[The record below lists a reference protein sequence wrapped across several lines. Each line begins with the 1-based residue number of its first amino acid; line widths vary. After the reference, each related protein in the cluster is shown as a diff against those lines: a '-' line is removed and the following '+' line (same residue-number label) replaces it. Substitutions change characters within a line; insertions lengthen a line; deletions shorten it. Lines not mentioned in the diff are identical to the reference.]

1 MTKEQITSILILSGI
16 LAFVESDDDFHE
28 AIAKVL
34 GEEGIKLVQA
44 LTEEAVKVDAWAVDN
59 REQYCEMIASLIKE
73 QAEKTKCILSSTQN

>member
-1 MTKEQITSILILSGI
+1 MTKEQIKSILILSGI

-34 GEEGIKLVQA
+34 GEEGIKLVQS
-44 LTEEAVKVDAWAVDN
+44 LTEEADKVDAWAVDN
-59 REQYCEMIASLIKE
+59 KEQYCEMIASLIKE

>member
-16 LAFVESDDDFHE
+16 LVFVESDDDFHE

-34 GEEGIKLVQA
+34 GEEGIKLVQS
-44 LTEEAVKVDAWAVDN
+44 LTEEADKVDAWAVDN
-59 REQYCEMIASLIKE
+59 KEQYCEMIASLIKE

>member
-44 LTEEAVKVDAWAVDN
+44 LTEEADKVDAWAADN